1 MHFLCCDLGNSLL
14 QLPARRFHGQIW
26 RPNDREAQGLGCESC
41 NRPGASSATEEI
53 QRAVRKS
60 ALQLT
65 DDFHRALPDR
75 ARHHADFRG
84 GPEEKG
90 AIATG
95 TIALAGILIAP
106 VPANVLLASP
116 SVVVD
121 VHE

>member
-1 MHFLCCDLGNSLL
+1 VVLVSRTEPD
-14 QLPARRFHGQIW
+14 
-26 RPNDREAQGLGCESC
+26 GLGRESC
-41 NRPGASSATEEI
+41 SRPGASSATEEI
-53 QRAVRKS
+53 QGAVRKP

-65 DDFHRALPDR
+65 DDFHRALPDW
-75 ARHHADFRG
+75 ACHHADFRG

-95 TIALAGILIAP
+95 TITLAGILIEP